1 MRSSLSLS
9 IFKVEDLKKIDPYTA
24 LPPNAEIYFGRGNVW
39 GLTAWHEGEIVGIG
53 GIVKLWDGVAEAW
66 FIMSKKGATMPYR
79 VANCTDQLFDEVM
92 VDRNLHRM
100 QASVSTLDPKAVR
113 FARWIGF
120 EPEGIM
126 RKYGEK
132 GEDFFRMARV
142 R

>member
-1 MRSSLSLS
+1 MRSSLAVRSFS
-9 IFKVEDLKKIDPYTA
+9 VNDLKEMEPHTE
-24 LPPNAEIYFGRGNVW
+24 LPPNAVIHFGKPNVFGW
-39 GLTAWHEGEIVGIG
+39 TALHDNEIVGVA
-53 GIVKLWDGVAEAW
+53 GIVKLWRGVGEAW
-66 FIMSKKGATMPYR
+66 FMLSKKGAKMPYR
-79 VANCTDQLFDEVM
+79 VANCADQMFDEVM
-92 VDRNLHRM
+92 VGQNLHRM

-126 RKYGEK
+126 KKYGEK